1 MKNKAISIWGAL
13 ANIISFD
20 FKNILNKK
28 MQAVLNKYLVVL
40 FIVTTISSCY
50 VDTNESEIPKP
61 EFGYPSKVQMI
72 GFEGNMM
79 EPFLSRDG
87 KILFFNNL
95 NNKSENTNLHWSI
108 IINDST
114 FKYQGEI
121 SGVNT
126 LDLEGVPTLDNSGN
140 FYFVSTRD
148 YPKTLSTLYQGTFN
162 EGKVNS
168 VKLIDGVSRLQGGWV
183 NFDIEVSV
191 DGQFLY
197 FVDARFDQAGGPY
210 SADFVVAKKNN
221 SAFERLSNSDEIFKY
236 INTYEYL
243 EYAACIS
250 EDQLELYFTRAKA
263 PLNIL
268 SVPEMMVS
276 TRKTKSESFSA
287 PKRILNITGFAEAF
301 TISSDSKKLYFHQK
315 EGEKFVIKMIS
326 KK

>member
-1 MKNKAISIWGAL
+1 
-13 ANIISFD
+13 
-20 FKNILNKK
+20 
-28 MQAVLNKYLVVL
+28 MQAILNKYLVVM
-40 FIVTTISSCY
+40 FIVTIISGCNKNTI
-50 VDTNESEIPKP
+50 DIQILNP
-61 EFGYPSKVQMI
+61 EFGNPSKVQMI

-95 NNKSENTNLHWSI
+95 NNKSENTNLHWST

-114 FKYQGEI
+114 YKYQGEI

-126 LDLEGVPTLDNSGN
+126 IDLEGVPTLDNSGN

-148 YPKTLSTLYQGTFN
+148 YPKTLSTLYQGNFN
-162 EGKVNS
+162 GGKVNS
-168 VKLIDGVSRLQGGWV
+168 VKLIEGISRLQGGWV
-183 NFDIEVSV
+183 NFDVEVSA

-210 SADFVVAKKNN
+210 SADFVMAKKNN
-221 SAFERLSNSDEIFKY
+221 SGFERLTNSDDIFKF

-250 EDQLELYFTRAKA
+250 ENQLELYFTRAKA

-268 SVPEMMVS
+268 SIPEVMVS
-276 TRKTKSESFSA
+276 TRKTKSEPFSS
-287 PKRILNITGFAEAF
+287 PKRILNINEFAEAF
-301 TISSDSKKLYFHQK
+301 TISPDSKKLYFHQK